1 MATFKTD
8 YTFGIASEEKNK
20 IILESVFNT
29 TFTRRGGMVTFDY
42 DNMDTPTKPKTIYAE
57 LKTRRVKHNTYSTAI
72 IGANKVWVASQNPNA
87 EYWFVYNYTDGIY
100 GIKYDKDVFDGFNRG
115 DFQRGE
121 RSDKIDLP
129 QDCYFIPHES
139 LIKLI

>member
-1 MATFKTD
+1 MATFQSD
-8 YTFGIASEEKNK
+8 YNFGISSEMTNKNVLEK
-20 IILESVFNT
+20 VFQT

-42 DNMDTPTKPKTIYAE
+42 DNLDTPTKPTTIYAE
-57 LKTRRVKHNTYSTAI
+57 LKTRRIKHNAYPTAL

-100 GIKYDKDVFDGFNRG
+100 GIKYDKELFSSFNHG

-121 RSDKIDLP
+121 RPDKTDLP
-129 QDCYFIPHES
+129 QDCYFIPHEC